1 MRFGQDLTTLFFFY
15 AAPPTYE
22 QSMFEVVKAAKDK
35 SEEADELPFKP
46 MYATY
51 TSNEDHNK

>member
-1 MRFGQDLTTLFFFY
+1 
-15 AAPPTYE
+15 
-22 QSMFEVVKAAKDK
+22 MFEVVKAAKDK

-51 TSNEDHNK
+51 TINEDHNK